1 MKVFSN
7 FNCRELSRNSDCYS
21 LAQKIKRRHDKV
33 LGSIAAVQIEKV
45 LRLVQITMLG
55 KSLDEAKKDVEK
67 EFSINFEEDMNRL
80 SDKDLKRRKEL
91 MDLQFEKNRVQ
102 VGDPNFIYDK
112 QVISKSMYKIDILH
126 KKLNLRFIECFEII
140 FQVDFTSEKVECGWD
155 EEEDDDDFW

>member
-1 MKVFSN
+1 M
-7 FNCRELSRNSDCYS
+7 CRELSRNSDCYS

-126 KKLNLRFIECFEII
+126 KQLNLSVIKCFEII

>member
-1 MKVFSN
+1 MNLVILSVKIFSN

-112 QVISKSMYKIDILH
+112 QVISKSMYNIDILH
-126 KKLNLRFIECFEII
+126 KILPLVEKAIVDITFIAMTNHY
-140 FQVDFTSEKVECGWD
+140 QQTY
-155 EEEDDDDFW
+155 